1 MIDTF
6 YNILAAM
13 GYNHPVHPTE
23 VHMPIGLI
31 VGAFI
36 FTLVAMIFRHK
47 KIALTPR
54 YCVVLA
60 LVWVFPTILL
70 GIMDWLHFY
79 SGAWILPIKVKLIT
93 APILVVLLALG
104 TFLGYK
110 FGPTSIKAL
119 PVYFLCVCAVVVLG
133 YFGGQL
139 TFGGRTIAGPDQ
151 YRAGQKI
158 YEVSCTA
165 CHPGAGNVVEP
176 DKPLLHSPLLASQAT
191 LTFWLRHPATPMP
204 AFPETKMPQADV
216 QELYDYIS
224 NVLVK

>member
-36 FTLVAMIFRHK
+36 FALVAIIFRLK
-47 KIALTPR
+47 KITLTPR

-60 LVWVFPTILL
+60 LIWVFPTILL
-70 GIMDWLHFY
+70 GVMDWLHFY
-79 SGAWILPIKVKLIT
+79 AGAWILPIKIKLIT

-110 FGPTSIKAL
+110 FGPASIKAL

-139 TFGGRTIAGPDQ
+139 TFGGRTVVGPEK

-158 YEVSCTA
+158 YEVNCTA
-165 CHPGAGNVVEP
+165 CHPGAGNAIEP